1 MQQVNQQQ
9 RQQEVRENVRSIL
22 QQVRQTALE
31 AGRDPQQVQVMAVT
45 KTVAPELVNAAIAEG
60 ITLLG
65 ENKAQELCE
74 KYDSYCKEGVSIHFI
89 GHLQTNKVRQIVD
102 KVCMIESV
110 DSVKLARE
118 IERQCANIGKVMDV
132 LVEVN
137 IGAEESKSG
146 VSPEQLP
153 ALLQEIGQLE
163 HIRVCGLMTIPPVC
177 EDEQQVSQY
186 FSQMSQLFIDIK
198 QKKYD
203 NINMEILSM
212 GMSADYPI
220 AVQQGSNIVRIGT
233 AMFGQRNYKRS

>member
-153 ALLQEIGQLE
+153 ALLQEIGQFA
-163 HIRVCGLMTIPPVC
+163 HIRVRGLMTIPPVC

>member
-1 MQQVNQQQ
+1 
-9 RQQEVRENVRSIL
+9 
-22 QQVRQTALE
+22 
-31 AGRDPQQVQVMAVT
+31 
-45 KTVAPELVNAAIAEG
+45 
-60 ITLLG
+60 
-65 ENKAQELCE
+65 
-74 KYDSYCKEGVSIHFI
+74 
-89 GHLQTNKVRQIVD
+89 
-102 KVCMIESV
+102 MIESV

-118 IERQCANIGKVMDV
+118 IERQCSNIGKVMDV

-146 VSPEQLP
+146 VAPEQLP
-153 ALLQEIGQLE
+153 ALLQEIGQFE
-163 HIRVCGLMTIPPVC
+163 HIRVRGLMTIPPVC

>member
-153 ALLQEIGQLE
+153 ALLQEIGQFE
-163 HIRVCGLMTIPPVC
+163 HIRVRGLMTIPPV
-177 EDEQQVSQY
+177 
-186 FSQMSQLFIDIK
+186 
-198 QKKYD
+198 
-203 NINMEILSM
+203 
-212 GMSADYPI
+212 
-220 AVQQGSNIVRIGT
+220 
-233 AMFGQRNYKRS
+233 

>member
-110 DSVKLARE
+110 DSVRLARE
-118 IERQCANIGKVMDV
+118 IERQCSNIGK
-132 LVEVN
+132 
-137 IGAEESKSG
+137 SG
-146 VSPEQLP
+146 VAPEQLP
-153 ALLQEIGQLE
+153 ALLQEIGQFE
-163 HIRVCGLMTIPPVC
+163 HIRVRGLMTIPPVC

>member
-118 IERQCANIGKVMDV
+118 IERQCANLSLI
-132 LVEVN
+132 
-137 IGAEESKSG
+137 
-146 VSPEQLP
+146 
-153 ALLQEIGQLE
+153 
-163 HIRVCGLMTIPPVC
+163 HI
-177 EDEQQVSQY
+177 
-186 FSQMSQLFIDIK
+186 
-198 QKKYD
+198 
-203 NINMEILSM
+203 
-212 GMSADYPI
+212 
-220 AVQQGSNIVRIGT
+220 
-233 AMFGQRNYKRS
+233 

>member
-31 AGRDPQQVQVMAVT
+31 AGRDPRQVQVMAVT

-110 DSVKLARE
+110 DSVRLARE
-118 IERQCANIGKVMDV
+118 IERQCSNIGKVMDV

-153 ALLQEIGQLE
+153 ALLQEIGQFE
-163 HIRVCGLMTIPPVC
+163 HIRVRGLMTIPPVC
-177 EDEQQVSQY
+177 ED
-186 FSQMSQLFIDIK
+186 
-198 QKKYD
+198 
-203 NINMEILSM
+203 
-212 GMSADYPI
+212 
-220 AVQQGSNIVRIGT
+220 
-233 AMFGQRNYKRS
+233 

>member
-153 ALLQEIGQLE
+153 AFLQEIGQLE